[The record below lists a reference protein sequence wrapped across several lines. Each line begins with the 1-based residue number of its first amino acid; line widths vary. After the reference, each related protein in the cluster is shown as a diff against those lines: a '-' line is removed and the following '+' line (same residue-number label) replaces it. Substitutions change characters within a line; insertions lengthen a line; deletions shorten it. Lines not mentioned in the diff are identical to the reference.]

1 MFGSVVNNKELLNV
15 AIGRIDNV
23 LKALT
28 ECESNMLQVIND
40 LEDNWKDDK
49 FKSDKEE
56 LSNILNNMNR
66 GKEEIK
72 DTLKKAQVISVIIG
86 EYLKS

>member
-1 MFGSVVNNKELLNV
+1 MFGSVVNNQELLNI
-15 AIGRIDNV
+15 AIGRIDKA
-23 LKALT
+23 LKDLT
-28 ECESNMLQVIND
+28 ECEKNINQVIND

-72 DTLKKAQVISVIIG
+72 DTLKKARVISAIIE
-86 EYLKS
+86 EYLNS

>member
-1 MFGSVVNNKELLNV
+1 M
-15 AIGRIDNV
+15 
-23 LKALT
+23 
-28 ECESNMLQVIND
+28 
-40 LEDNWKDDK
+40 KDDK

-72 DTLKKAQVISVIIG
+72 DTLKKAKVISAIIE
-86 EYLKS
+86 EYLNS

>member
-1 MFGSVVNNKELLNV
+1 MFGSVVNNKELLNI
-15 AIGRIDNV
+15 AIGRIDKV
-23 LKALT
+23 LKDLT
-28 ECESNMLQVIND
+28 ECENNINQVIND

-72 DTLKKAQVISVIIG
+72 DTLKKAKVISAII
-86 EYLKS
+86 EKYLNS

>member
-1 MFGSVVNNKELLNV
+1 MFWSVVNNQELLNI
-15 AIGRIDNV
+15 AIGRIDKV
-23 LKALT
+23 LKDLT
-28 ECESNMLQVIND
+28 ECEKNINQVIND

-72 DTLKKAQVISVIIG
+72 DTLKKARVISAIIE
-86 EYLKS
+86 EYLNS

>member
-1 MFGSVVNNKELLNV
+1 MFGSVVNNQELLNV
-15 AIGRIDNV
+15 AIGRIDKV
-23 LKALT
+23 LKDLT
-28 ECESNMLQVIND
+28 GCENNINQVIND

>member
-1 MFGSVVNNKELLNV
+1 MFGSVVNDQELLNV

-23 LKALT
+23 LKDLT
-28 ECESNMLQVIND
+28 ECENNIRKVIND

-72 DTLKKAQVISVIIG
+72 GTLKNAQVISAIIG

>member
-1 MFGSVVNNKELLNV
+1 MFGSVVNNQELLNF
-15 AIGRIDNV
+15 AIGRIDKV
-23 LKALT
+23 LKDLT
-28 ECESNMLQVIND
+28 ECEKNINQVIND

-72 DTLKKAQVISVIIG
+72 DTLKKARVISAIIE
-86 EYLKS
+86 EYLNS

>member
-72 DTLKKAQVISVIIG
+72 DTLRNAKVISDIIE

>member
-1 MFGSVVNNKELLNV
+1 MFGSVVNNQELLNV

>member
-1 MFGSVVNNKELLNV
+1 MFGSVVNDKELLNV
-15 AIGRIDNV
+15 AIGRIDKV
-23 LKALT
+23 LKDLT
-28 ECESNMLQVIND
+28 ECESNIRQVIND

>member
-28 ECESNMLQVIND
+28 ECESNIRQVIND

-72 DTLKKAQVISVIIG
+72 DTLRNAKVISDIIE
-86 EYLKS
+86 EYLNS

>member
-1 MFGSVVNNKELLNV
+1 MFGSVVNNQELLNV
-15 AIGRIDNV
+15 AIGRIDKV
-23 LKALT
+23 LKDLT
-28 ECESNMLQVIND
+28 ECESNIRQVIND

>member
-72 DTLKKAQVISVIIG
+72 DTLRNAKVISAIIG

>member
-1 MFGSVVNNKELLNV
+1 MFGSVVNNQELLNI
-15 AIGRIDNV
+15 AIGRIDKV
-23 LKALT
+23 LKDLT
-28 ECESNMLQVIND
+28 ECEKNINQVIND

-72 DTLKKAQVISVIIG
+72 DTLRNAKVISAIIE
-86 EYLKS
+86 EYLNS

>member
-28 ECESNMLQVIND
+28 ECESNMLQLIND

-72 DTLKKAQVISVIIG
+72 DTLRNAKVISAIIE
-86 EYLKS
+86 EYLNS

>member
-1 MFGSVVNNKELLNV
+1 MFGSVVNDKELLNI
-15 AIGRIDNV
+15 AIGRIDKV
-23 LKALT
+23 LKDLT
-28 ECESNMLQVIND
+28 ECEKNINQVIND

-72 DTLKKAQVISVIIG
+72 DTLRNAKVISAIIE
-86 EYLKS
+86 EYLNS

>member
-1 MFGSVVNNKELLNV
+1 MFGSVVNDKELLNV

-28 ECESNMLQVIND
+28 ECESNIRQVIND

-72 DTLKKAQVISVIIG
+72 DTLKKAKVISDIIE
-86 EYLKS
+86 EYLNS

>member
-1 MFGSVVNNKELLNV
+1 MFGSVVNNQELLNI
-15 AIGRIDNV
+15 AIGRIDKV
-23 LKALT
+23 LKDLT
-28 ECESNMLQVIND
+28 ECEKNINQVIND

-72 DTLKKAQVISVIIG
+72 DTLKKAQDISVIIE
-86 EYLKS
+86 EYLNS